1 VVGDVYLHASRV
13 AVDLHRLSPSLW
25 RPSYRRHLVAEDD
38 VDFAVA
44 AYRDD
49 GEWQVVELN
58 PKLGEDVDDLSQAL
72 ARFPSDVGV
81 LGLVSMNDDFF
92 VILRRSGSEVRAML
106 SDVTAVTDWPLAS
119 GVADLLDL
127 PDPDPDDEDDPQPAG
142 DLAIISDLGMPALE
156 LGVLC
161 DDDDL
166 YPEDILRDVAERLG
180 FGEGLEAIIG

>member
-1 VVGDVYLHASRV
+1 M
-13 AVDLHRLSPSLW
+13 
-25 RPSYRRHLVAEDD
+25 AEDD

-44 AYRDD
+44 AYRDE

-58 PKLGEDVDDLSQAL
+58 PSLGEDVEGLSHAL

-92 VILRRSGSEVRAML
+92 VILRRSGTQVRAML
-106 SDVTAVTDWPLAS
+106 SDITAVSEWPLAV

-127 PDPDPDDEDDPQPAG
+127 PNLDDDDEPQAAG
-142 DLAIISDLGMPALE
+142 DLELLSDLGMPALD

-166 YPEDILRDVAERLG
+166 YPEDILRDVADRLG
-180 FGEGLEAIIG
+180 FGDAFEAVIG

>member
-1 VVGDVYLHASRV
+1 M
-13 AVDLHRLSPSLW
+13 
-25 RPSYRRHLVAEDD
+25 AEDD

-49 GEWQVVELN
+49 GQWQVVELN
-58 PKLGEDVDDLSQAL
+58 PRLGEDVDDLSQAL

-92 VILRRSGSEVRAML
+92 VILRRSGTDVRALL
-106 SDVTAVTDWPLAS
+106 SDVTAVGDWPLAG

-127 PDPDPDDEDDPQPAG
+127 PDSDDDDDPQPGG
-142 DLAIISDLGMPALE
+142 DLAILSDLGMPALD

-161 DDDDL
+161 DDDEL
-166 YPEDILRDVAERLG
+166 YPEDVLRDVAERLG
-180 FGEGLEAIIG
+180 FGDAFEAVIG

>member
-1 VVGDVYLHASRV
+1 M
-13 AVDLHRLSPSLW
+13 
-25 RPSYRRHLVAEDD
+25 AEDD

-44 AYRDD
+44 AYRDE

-58 PKLGEDVDDLSQAL
+58 PRLGEDVEELSHAL
-72 ARFPSDVGV
+72 ARFPSEVGV

-92 VILRRSGSEVRAML
+92 VILRRSGTQVRVML
-106 SDVTAVTDWPLAS
+106 SDVTAVTDWPLAG

-127 PDPDPDDEDDPQPAG
+127 PDPDDEDGPQPAG
-142 DLAIISDLGMPALE
+142 DLELLSDLGMPAMD

-166 YPEDILRDVAERLG
+166 YPEDILRDVAARLG
-180 FGEGLEAIIG
+180 FGDAFEAVIG

>member
-1 VVGDVYLHASRV
+1 M
-13 AVDLHRLSPSLW
+13 
-25 RPSYRRHLVAEDD
+25 AEDD

-44 AYRDD
+44 AYRDE

-58 PKLGEDVDDLSQAL
+58 PRIGEDVDELSDAL

-92 VILRRSGSEVRAML
+92 VILRRSGTVVRGML
-106 SDVTAVTDWPLAS
+106 SDFTAVSDWPLAS
-119 GVADLLDL
+119 GVVELLDL
-127 PDPDPDDEDDPQPAG
+127 PDPEDPDEPQAVG
-142 DLAIISDLGMPALE
+142 DLELISDLGMPALD

-166 YPEDILRDVAERLG
+166 FPEDILRDVADRLG
-180 FGEGLEAIIG
+180 FGDEFDAVLG

>member
-1 VVGDVYLHASRV
+1 M
-13 AVDLHRLSPSLW
+13 
-25 RPSYRRHLVAEDD
+25 AEDD

-44 AYRDD
+44 AYRDE

-58 PKLGEDVDDLSQAL
+58 PQLGEDVDDLSQAL
-72 ARFPSDVGV
+72 SRFPSDVGV

-92 VILRRSGSEVRAML
+92 VILRRSGTQVRAML
-106 SDVTAVTDWPLAS
+106 SDVTAVTDWPLAN

-127 PDPDPDDEDDPQPAG
+127 PDPDDEDTPQPAG
-142 DLAIISDLGMPALE
+142 DLEILSDLGMPALD

-161 DDDDL
+161 DDDEL

-180 FGEGLEAIIG
+180 FGDAFEAVIG

>member
-1 VVGDVYLHASRV
+1 M
-13 AVDLHRLSPSLW
+13 
-25 RPSYRRHLVAEDD
+25 AEDD

-58 PKLGEDVDDLSQAL
+58 PSLGEDVEDLSRAL
-72 ARFPSDVGV
+72 TRFPSDVGV

-92 VILRRSGSEVRAML
+92 VILRRSGTQVRAML
-106 SDVTAVTDWPLAS
+106 SDITAVSEWPLAV

-127 PDPDPDDEDDPQPAG
+127 PNLDDDDEPQAAG
-142 DLAIISDLGMPALE
+142 DLELLSDLGMPALD

-166 YPEDILRDVAERLG
+166 YPEDILRDVADRLG
-180 FGEGLEAIIG
+180 FGDAFEAVIG